1 MAVDGGRVGGL
12 EDAANAG
19 LLRNAVAYAAVNLW
33 VRRAQGCL
41 CKRNPYRSSHTARGL
56 SNCGKRLKESLPGNM

>member
-1 MAVDGGRVGGL
+1 MQAPMAVDGGRVGGL

-19 LLRNAVAYAAVNLW
+19 LLRNAVAYAAVDLL

-41 CKRNPYRSSHTARGL
+41 CKL
-56 SNCGKRLKESLPGNM
+56 

>member
-1 MAVDGGRVGGL
+1 MTVDGGRVGGL

-19 LLRNAVAYAAVNLW
+19 LLRNAVAYAAVDLR

-41 CKRNPYRSSHTARGL
+41 CKL
-56 SNCGKRLKESLPGNM
+56 